1 VTPTTG
7 TTPVV
12 RAQPKIV
19 IVGAGIVGASIAYNL
34 SLRDADVTVV
44 DASTPG
50 MAASHASYAWIN
62 AHPKPPRSY
71 HDLNRRS
78 MDVWSRWERHLGGD
92 VGITWGGELR
102 WTTTGDG
109 ASEMRDEVSLM
120 QSWGYPVNLITP
132 DQLAEMEPGLVTDPI
147 TAATYAP
154 TEGHVDTAAV
164 IARALTLVRERGAEL
179 LTGTAVKGLTVET
192 QNGVGKVTGVETEEA
207 HVPADIVVLAA
218 GYSTRE
224 LAADVGLD
232 FPQIESPGATLFTPP
247 MPPIFKTVACVHTPR
262 DLPDPQMN
270 IRQMPDGR
278 VQVHGG
284 THFGSV
290 GDNSVE
296 DAEWMLAEL
305 EKFVP
310 AIAGASVDEWR
321 RAMRPMPG
329 DGLPIIG
336 YPDSDGSHNGPSNVY
351 FSVMHSGVSLSALV
365 GEVATLE
372 ILDNARVDFLE
383 DFRYDRFLGV

>member
-1 VTPTTG
+1 MTRTTG
-7 TTPVV
+7 TTLVGN
-12 RAQPKIV
+12 ASPKI
-19 IVGAGIVGASIAYNL
+19 IIIGAGIVGASVAYNL
-34 SLRDADVTVV
+34 SLRDADVTVI
-44 DASTPG
+44 DANSPG

-78 MDVWSRWERHLGGD
+78 MDVWSRWERKLGGD

-102 WTTTGDG
+102 WTTTDEG
-109 ASEMRDEVSLM
+109 ATDMREEVALM
-120 QSWGYPVNLITP
+120 QSWGYPIRLISP
-132 DQLAEMEPGLVTDPI
+132 EQLAEMEPGLIADPI
-147 TAATYAP
+147 TTASYAP

-164 IARALTLVRERGAEL
+164 VERAFMLARERGTQL
-179 LTGTAVKGLTVET
+179 LTGTAVKGLTVESAS
-192 QNGVGKVTGVETEEA
+192 GVERVTGVETDDGHIA
-207 HVPADIVVLAA
+207 ADVVVLVA
-218 GYSTRE
+218 GYSTRQ
-224 LAADVGLD
+224 LAADIGLD
-232 FPQIESPGATLFTPP
+232 FPQIESPGATLLTPP
-247 MPPIFKTVACVHTPR
+247 MPPIFQTVACVHTPR

-270 IRQMPDGR
+270 FRQMPDGR
-278 VQVHGG
+278 VQIHGG

-305 EKFVP
+305 EKFLP

-336 YPDSDGSHNGPSNVY
+336 FPNSSTGPSNVY

-383 DFRYDRFLGV
+383 DFRYERFV